1 MGTGSDKVIIASD
14 NTWYYYNLTSLL
26 SIPVTFDQNAFIE
39 NLKRMKSM
47 VKNIDLIIPGH
58 DPLVFSKFPTI
69 AEGVV
74 KIKN

>member
-1 MGTGSDKVIIASD
+1 
-14 NTWYYYNLTSLL
+14 
-26 SIPVTFDQNAFIE
+26 
-39 NLKRMKSM
+39 M